1 MSTHLENAFELPNL
15 TELVSSSATP
25 PSTQEVSDAL
35 NQAKD
40 LESQFEKINGF
51 DQHDR
56 EMDEISEKAMT
67 SHIDLMELGMNVE
80 VRYAGEIFSVSA
92 QMLKIAADVRNN
104 KVEKKLK
111 LLRLQIDKMRI
122 DKMSKS
128 DDSNVLDGNAMT
140 LDRNEIL
147 KQLQQINK
155 QDK

>member
-1 MSTHLENAFELPNL
+1 MPTHLENEFDLPDLNNLVNTEITPTPQEISDAFEK
-15 TELVSSSATP
+15 
-25 PSTQEVSDAL
+25 
-35 NQAKD
+35 AKD
-40 LESQFEKINGF
+40 LESQFEKIDGF
-51 DQHDR
+51 DQHDK

-80 VRYAGEIFSVSA
+80 VKHAGEIFAVSA

-122 DKMSKS
+122 DKMTKS

-155 QDK
+155 EDK